1 MAERSGAID
10 RPAAQARPGIT
21 PVWDAPMALQRVEH
35 VMGTAVGIRVRD
47 AGVPLSA
54 IHEAFDWLRSVDA
67 RFSTYRAD
75 SEISR
80 IARGDLPERE
90 ASLDVRQVLALCDE
104 LAAESG
110 GFFDARHHR
119 ADGSLDPSGVVKGW
133 SVDEAALRLDAAGA
147 RSFAINAGGDIL
159 VRGEPAPGRG
169 WRIGIQHP
177 FVADRVARVLEV
189 RRGAVATSAAYAR
202 GEHIRVPGSDDAPR
216 ELLSVTVVG
225 PSLTYADAYATTAF
239 AMGLAG
245 LDWVARHP
253 GYGVYAITADERV
266 LWSPVIGPLLADP
279 IPSANPAA

>member
-1 MAERSGAID
+1 MAEL
-10 RPAAQARPGIT
+10 PAGIGPMPDT
-21 PVWDAPMALQRVEH
+21 PVALSRVEQ

-54 IHEAFDWLRSVDA
+54 LDRTFAWLRDVDA
-67 RFSTYRAD
+67 RFSTYRSD
-75 SEISR
+75 TEISR
-80 IARGDLPERE
+80 VGRGELPERE

-104 LAAESG
+104 LAAQSDG
-110 GFFDARHHR
+110 YFDARHHR
-119 ADGSLDPSGVVKGW
+119 ADDALDPSGVVKGW
-133 SVDEAALRLDAAGA
+133 SVDEAALLLDAAGA
-147 RSFAINAGGDIL
+147 RNFAINAGGDIL

-169 WRIGIQHP
+169 WRVGIRHP
-177 FVADRVARVLEV
+177 FIGDRVACVLEV
-189 RRGAVATSAAYAR
+189 RRGAVATSAAYER
-202 GEHIRVPGSDDAPR
+202 GDHIRVPGRDTAPA

-239 AMGLAG
+239 AMGIAG

-279 IPSANPAA
+279 APSAHPAA

>member
-1 MAERSGAID
+1 MAEQPSGI
-10 RPAAQARPGIT
+10 RPMPDAA
-21 PVWDAPMALQRVEH
+21 VALGRVEH
-35 VMGTAVGIRVRD
+35 VMGTAVGIRIRD
-47 AGVPLSA
+47 AGVPIAALDD
-54 IHEAFDWLRSVDA
+54 AFAWLRDVDR

-80 IARGDLPERE
+80 IARGELPERD
-90 ASLDVRQVLALCDE
+90 ASLDLRQVLALCDE
-104 LAAESG
+104 LSVESG
-110 GFFDARHHR
+110 GLFDARGHR

-133 SVDEAALRLDAAGA
+133 SVDEAALLLDAAGA
-147 RSFAINAGGDIL
+147 RNFAINAGGDIL

-169 WRIGIQHP
+169 WRVGIRHP
-177 FVADRVARVLEV
+177 FLADRVARVLEV
-189 RRGAVATSAAYAR
+189 RRGAVATSAAYER
-202 GEHIRVPGSDDAPR
+202 GDHIRVPGSDEAPR

-266 LWSPVIGPLLADP
+266 LWSPIIGPLLADAV
-279 IPSANPAA
+279 PSAHPAA

>member
-1 MAERSGAID
+1 MAEPWPGVSPMPD
-10 RPAAQARPGIT
+10 AA
-21 PVWDAPMALQRVEH
+21 VALGRVEH

-47 AGVPLSA
+47 ARVA
-54 IHEAFDWLRSVDA
+54 MAAVDDAFGWLRDVDR

-104 LAAESG
+104 LFTESG
-110 GFFDARHHR
+110 GVFDARHHR

-133 SVDEAALRLDAAGA
+133 SVDEAALLLDAAGA
-147 RSFAINAGGDIL
+147 RNFAINAGGDIL
-159 VRGEPAPGRG
+159 ARGEPAPGRG
-169 WRIGIQHP
+169 WRVGIRHP

-189 RRGAVATSAAYAR
+189 RRGAVATSAAYER
-202 GEHIRVPGSDDAPR
+202 GEHIRVPGSDQAPR

-266 LWSPVIGPLLADP
+266 LWSPVIGPLLVDP
-279 IPSANPAA
+279 VPSAHPAA

>member
-1 MAERSGAID
+1 MAEVW
-10 RPAAQARPGIT
+10 PGISSM
-21 PVWDAPMALQRVEH
+21 PDAGMSSMALGGIEH

-47 AGVPLSA
+47 AGVPVGALRD
-54 IHEAFDWLRSVDA
+54 AFDWLRDVDR
-67 RFSTYRAD
+67 RFSTYRAE

-80 IARGDLPERE
+80 IGRGDLPERE

-104 LAAESG
+104 LATESG
-110 GFFDARHHR
+110 GVFDARHHR

-147 RSFAINAGGDIL
+147 RNFAINAGGDIL
-159 VRGEPAPGRG
+159 ARGEPAPGRG
-169 WRIGIQHP
+169 WRIGIRHP
-177 FVADRVARVLEV
+177 FLADRVARVLEV
-189 RRGAVATSAAYAR
+189 RRGAVATSAAYER
-202 GEHIRVPGSDDAPR
+202 GEHIRVPGREDAPH

-253 GYGVYAITADERV
+253 GYGVYAITADQRV
-266 LWSPVIGPLLADP
+266 LWSPVVGPLLADP
-279 IPSANPAA
+279 APSAA